1 LPDDAAADAMRS
13 SAYVAR
19 AHDLSPIIAE
29 AAGRTEAGRRLDE
42 TVLAAL
48 HRHGMFRM
56 LAPRWL
62 GGGEAA
68 PSEFVEAVEVLG
80 RADASTAW
88 CLGQM
93 GVCAIAAVYL
103 TPDAAREIFA
113 EPHAAIAWG
122 TTRDAKAVACNG
134 GYRVSGTWEF
144 ASGCHDATWLG
155 GHCPV
160 VGADGAA
167 LQDEDGR
174 PLDRTVLFPKSS
186 AEITD
191 VWRVLGL
198 RGTGSDQYS
207 LDGLFVPER
216 HTVLTISRWP
226 DADRLELAAPYRFT
240 VNGLYAPAFAAVAL
254 GNARGMFEAFVDL
267 AGRKTPMWRGKTLAH
282 GANVQAAAAESD
294 ARLHAARVYL
304 VDTLRRL
311 EADAMIHGGLSID
324 QRMALRAASTF
335 AIRDATRVAETLF
348 AMAGTTAI
356 FDGGEIERRFRDAH
370 AISQHHQG
378 RLAHLETV
386 GKHLMGV
393 ESDLRFC

>member
-1 LPDDAAADAMRS
+1 MS
-13 SAYVAR
+13 EYVSR
-19 AHDLSPIIAE
+19 AHALSPIIA
-29 AAGRTEAGRRLDE
+29 AAASRTEAGRRLDE
-42 TVLAAL
+42 AMLTAL
-48 HRHGMFRM
+48 HGHGMFRI

-68 PSEFVEAVEVLG
+68 PSEFVEVVELLA

-88 CLGQM
+88 CLCQM

-103 TPDAAREIFA
+103 APDVAREIFA

-122 TTRDAKAVACNG
+122 TTRDARAIVSDG

-144 ASGCHDATWLG
+144 GSGCHHATWLG
-155 GHCPV
+155 GHCPIV
-160 VGADGAA
+160 SADGSA
-167 LQDEDGR
+167 LVGEDGR

-186 AEITD
+186 AAITD

-216 HTVLTISRWP
+216 HSILTIARWP
-226 DADRLELAAPYRFT
+226 DCERLKLAAPYRFS
-240 VNGLYAPAFAAVAL
+240 VNGLYGPGFAGVAL
-254 GNARGMFEAFVDL
+254 GNARGMLDALVDL

-282 GANVQAAAAESD
+282 GANVQAVVAESD
-294 ARLHAARVYL
+294 VRLHAARVYL
-304 VDTLRRL
+304 LDTLRRC
-311 EADAMIHGGLSID
+311 EADAMTQDGPSVDQRLSI
-324 QRMALRAASTF
+324 RAASTF
-335 AIRDATRVAETLF
+335 AIRDATRVAEALF
-348 AMAGTTAI
+348 SLAGATAL
-356 FDGGEIERRFRDAH
+356 FDGDETERRFRDAH

-386 GKHLMGV
+386 GRHLMGI